1 MTSSFGRKPNTPS
14 RQTRHSNRFAAFLTS
29 CCQKKQGVS
38 RCICKK
44 MLRIAKCVW
53 FKRLD
58 WLFRAPITIG
68 NTILVAST
76 ILPPW
81 DRKFS
86 PMGNFGYS
94 LLLFQIPHAI
104 DLLTS
109 ILLLMLTL
117 RTQNLPILFSEPQ
130 RGFQTQDQTYA
141 KSGSAKDYPHF
152 RVWFGTFDT

>member
-1 MTSSFGRKPNTPS
+1 MQRIHKGLRDDIKLRKEAKYSITSNSAFQQVCSIFNIMLPKK
-14 RQTRHSNRFAAFLTS
+14 NRVYQGAF
-29 CCQKKQGVS
+29 V
-38 RCICKK
+38 KK

-117 RTQNLPILFSEPQ
+117 RT
-130 RGFQTQDQTYA
+130 
-141 KSGSAKDYPHF
+141 
-152 RVWFGTFDT
+152 